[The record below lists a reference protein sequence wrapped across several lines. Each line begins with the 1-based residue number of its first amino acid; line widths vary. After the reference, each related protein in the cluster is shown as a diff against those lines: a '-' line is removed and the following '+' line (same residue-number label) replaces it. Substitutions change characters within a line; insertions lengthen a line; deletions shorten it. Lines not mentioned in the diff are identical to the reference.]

1 MSTCEDEIEFILDST
16 DSNIRLWQ
24 TEMIAIRCQLVE
36 HGSQLCKSK
45 IVSLVNES
53 TLFDNVESYYEA
65 ISCFSNK
72 KVFEAKP
79 HSFLSLLHKSQV
91 GIFTQPNDNWA
102 RISADDW
109 LKARNAEYV
118 HEPKKCNE
126 REKKGFVLSLLKHKA
141 SPEVKDDLA
150 SMTAHSLGLHL
161 MGKLQL
167 NF

>member
-1 MSTCEDEIEFILDST
+1 MQHVDITLDHAKNTFKYRTAFLSICKDDVECILDST

-24 TEMIAIRCQLVE
+24 TEMIKIRFQMVE
-36 HGSQLCKSK
+36 HGIQLCKSK

-53 TLFDNVESYYEA
+53 TLFDNVESYHEA

-102 RISADDW
+102 RMSADNW

-126 REKKGFVLSLLKHKA
+126 IEKRVCFVSA
-141 SPEVKDDLA
+141 
-150 SMTAHSLGLHL
+150 
-161 MGKLQL
+161 
-167 NF
+167 